1 MMISDLSILFGTL
14 SCPLSNTL
22 IISNLPSATLS
33 NTLSNNLTFVTDLFS
48 ILVIC
53 VIVID
58 ISGFVH
64 SIKAAIG
71 KFLGISPNSFRIKPF
86 DCSFCMTFWVS
97 MIYLLVVGRFTLLN
111 IAIVLLLCCLTTPL
125 KNLIMSLIDKLTKW
139 MDF

>member
-1 MMISDLSILFGTL
+1 MTISDLWNILWNIQWNDLWNILWNILIDGL
-14 SCPLSNTL
+14 S
-22 IISNLPSATLS
+22 
-33 NTLSNNLTFVTDLFS
+33 FVTDLFS
-48 ILVIC
+48 ILIIS

-97 MIYLLVVGRFTLLN
+97 VIYLLVVGRFTLLN
-111 IAIVLLLCCLTTPL
+111 IAVVLLLCCLTTPL
-125 KNLIMSLIDKLTKW
+125 KNLVMSVRDKLTKW

>member
-1 MMISDLSILFGTL
+1 MTISDLWNILWNIQWNDL
-14 SCPLSNTL
+14 W
-22 IISNLPSATLS
+22 
-33 NTLSNNLTFVTDLFS
+33 NNLWNILIDGLSFVTDLFS
-48 ILVIC
+48 ILIISVL
-53 VIVID
+53 VID

-71 KFLGISPNSFRIKPF
+71 KYLKISPNSFRIKPF

-97 MIYLLVVGRFTLLN
+97 MIYLLVVGRFTLVN

-125 KNLIMSLIDKLTKW
+125 KNLVMSVRDKLTKW

>member
-1 MMISDLSILFGTL
+1 MTISCLNSDLWNILWNIL
-14 SCPLSNTL
+14 W
-22 IISNLPSATLS
+22 
-33 NTLSNNLTFVTDLFS
+33 NNLWNILSFVTDLFS
-48 ILVIC
+48 ILIIC
-53 VIVID
+53 VLVID

-86 DCSFCMTFWVS
+86 DCSFCMTFWAS

-125 KNLIMSLIDKLTKW
+125 KNLVMSVIDKLTKW

>member
-1 MMISDLSILFGTL
+1 MTISDLWNILWNIL
-14 SCPLSNTL
+14 W
-22 IISNLPSATLS
+22 
-33 NTLSNNLTFVTDLFS
+33 NNLWNILIDGLSFVTDLFS
-48 ILVIC
+48 ILIIS

-64 SIKAAIG
+64 SIKVAIG
-71 KFLGISPNSFRIKPF
+71 KYLKISPNSFRMKPF

-97 MIYLLVVGRFTLLN
+97 MIYLLVAGRFTLVN

-125 KNLIMSLIDKLTKW
+125 KNLVMSVRDKLTKW

>member
-1 MMISDLSILFGTL
+1 MMISDLWNILWNILLNDLYHNVIDG
-14 SCPLSNTL
+14 
-22 IISNLPSATLS
+22 
-33 NTLSNNLTFVTDLFS
+33 LTFMVSLFS
-48 ILVIC
+48 ILVIS

-64 SIKAAIG
+64 SITVAIG
-71 KFLGISPNSFRIKPF
+71 KYLKISPNSFRIKPF

-97 MIYLLVVGRFTLLN
+97 MIYLLVAGRFTLLN

>member
-1 MMISDLSILFGTL
+1 MTISDLWNILWNNLWNNLYHNVIDGLTFIANL
-14 SCPLSNTL
+14 IAIL
-22 IISNLPSATLS
+22 IISVL
-33 NTLSNNLTFVTDLFS
+33 
-48 ILVIC
+48 
-53 VIVID
+53 VID

-71 KFLGISPNSFRIKPF
+71 KYLGISPNSFRIKPF

-97 MIYLLVVGRFTLLN
+97 MIYLLVVGRFTLVN

-125 KNLIMSLIDKLTKW
+125 KNLVMSVRDKLTKW

>member
-1 MMISDLSILFGTL
+1 MMISCLNSDLWNILWNIL
-14 SCPLSNTL
+14 W
-22 IISNLPSATLS
+22 
-33 NTLSNNLTFVTDLFS
+33 NNLWNILSFVTDLFS
-48 ILVIC
+48 ILIISVL
-53 VIVID
+53 VID

-97 MIYLLVVGRFTLLN
+97 MIYLLVVGKFTLVN
-111 IAIVLLLCCLTTPL
+111 IAVVLLLCCLTTPL

>member
-1 MMISDLSILFGTL
+1 MT
-14 SCPLSNTL
+14 
-22 IISNLPSATLS
+22 ISNLWNILWNIQWNDLWNILWNILIDGLS
-33 NTLSNNLTFVTDLFS
+33 FVTDLFS
-48 ILVIC
+48 ILIIC
-53 VIVID
+53 VLVID

-71 KFLGISPNSFRIKPF
+71 KYLKISPNSFRIKPF

-97 MIYLLVVGRFTLLN
+97 VIYLLVVGRFTLVN

-125 KNLIMSLIDKLTKW
+125 KNLVMSVRDKLTKW

>member
-1 MMISDLSILFGTL
+1 MT
-14 SCPLSNTL
+14 
-22 IISNLPSATLS
+22 ISNLWNILW
-33 NTLSNNLTFVTDLFS
+33 NILWNNLYHNVMDGLSFVTDLFS
-48 ILVIC
+48 ILIIS

-71 KFLGISPNSFRIKPF
+71 KYLGISPNSFRIKPF

-97 MIYLLVVGRFTLLN
+97 MIYLLVVGRFTLVN
-111 IAIVLLLCCLTTPL
+111 IAVVLLLCCLTTPL
-125 KNLIMSLIDKLTKW
+125 KNLVMSVRDKLTKW

>member
-1 MMISDLSILFGTL
+1 MMISDLWNILWNIL
-14 SCPLSNTL
+14 W
-22 IISNLPSATLS
+22 
-33 NTLSNNLTFVTDLFS
+33 NNLWNNLYHNLIDGLSFVTDLFS
-48 ILVIC
+48 ILIIS

-125 KNLIMSLIDKLTKW
+125 KNLVMSVRDKLTKW

>member
-1 MMISDLSILFGTL
+1 MMISDLWNILWNIL
-14 SCPLSNTL
+14 W
-22 IISNLPSATLS
+22 
-33 NTLSNNLTFVTDLFS
+33 NNLWNNLYHNVIDGLSFVTDLFS
-48 ILVIC
+48 ILIISVL
-53 VIVID
+53 VID

-86 DCSFCMTFWVS
+86 DCSFCMTFWIS
-97 MIYLLVVGRFTLLN
+97 LIYLLVVGRFTLLN

-125 KNLIMSLIDKLTKW
+125 KNLVMSVRDKLTKW

>member
-1 MMISDLSILFGTL
+1 MMISDLWNILWNIL
-14 SCPLSNTL
+14 W
-22 IISNLPSATLS
+22 
-33 NTLSNNLTFVTDLFS
+33 NNLWNNLYHNVIDGLSFVTDLFS
-48 ILVIC
+48 ILIIS

-86 DCSFCMTFWVS
+86 DCSFCMTFWIS
-97 MIYLLVVGRFTLLN
+97 LIYLLVVGRFTLLN

-125 KNLIMSLIDKLTKW
+125 KNLVMSLIDKLTKW

>member
-1 MMISDLSILFGTL
+1 MMISDLWNIVWNIQW
-14 SCPLSNTL
+14 NTL
-22 IISNLPSATLS
+22 WNILWNIFIDGLS
-33 NTLSNNLTFVTDLFS
+33 FVTDLFS
-48 ILVIC
+48 ILIIC
-53 VIVID
+53 VLVID

-71 KFLGISPNSFRIKPF
+71 KYLKISPNSFRIKPF

-97 MIYLLVVGRFTLLN
+97 MIYLLVVGRFTLVN

-125 KNLIMSLIDKLTKW
+125 KNLIMSVRDKLTKW

>member
-1 MMISDLSILFGTL
+1 MTISNLSILFGTL

-22 IISNLPSATLS
+22 IISNLPSTTLS
-33 NTLSNNLTFVTDLFS
+33 NTLSNNLAIVTDLFS
-48 ILVIC
+48 ILIISVL
-53 VIVID
+53 VID

-71 KFLGISPNSFRIKPF
+71 KYLGISPNSFRIKPF

-97 MIYLLVVGRFTLLN
+97 MIYLLVVGRFSLVN
-111 IAIVLLLCCLTTPL
+111 IAVVLLLCCLTTPL
-125 KNLIMSLIDKLTKW
+125 KNLIMSSRDKLTKW

>member
-1 MMISDLSILFGTL
+1 MTISDLWNILW
-14 SCPLSNTL
+14 N
-22 IISNLPSATLS
+22 IQW
-33 NTLSNNLTFVTDLFS
+33 NNLWNNLWNILGFVTDLFS
-48 ILVIC
+48 ILIIS

-64 SIKAAIG
+64 SIKVAIG
-71 KFLGISPNSFRIKPF
+71 QYLKISPNSFRIKPF
-86 DCSFCMTFWVS
+86 DCSFCMTFWAI
-97 MIYLLVVGRFTLLN
+97 MIYLLVVGRFTLVN